1 MSHAQSTAPCVCWA
15 VCCRGMYQL
24 EYSVE
29 KVPGPKRHLYSLVA
43 LAFNGR
49 YNRLYTLTAQCLE
62 DQVPQYEP
70 VLLQVLSSFQPP
82 APVSSV

>member
-1 MSHAQSTAPCVCWA
+1 
-15 VCCRGMYQL
+15 MYQL

-29 KVPGPKRHLYSLVA
+29 KIPGPKRHLYSLVA

-70 VLLQVLSSFQPP
+70 VLLKVLSSFQPP
-82 APVSSV
+82 APGTTA